1 LNEIATCDVS
11 PRVMNNCTT
20 TLQTTNADIDLLLG
34 DAWDSAAVSD
44 LIRANSSANA
54 SPAYLYLGTHEAELL
69 RQHLSAA
76 FGEESVA
83 SLKHLYYMGLEVV
96 EIQHERL
103 LRVAGRKVQ
112 RTLQDPISRRPAW
125 RDRESESLWNLRIA

>member
-1 LNEIATCDVS
+1 M
-11 PRVMNNCTT
+11 PPTT
-20 TLQTTNADIDLLLG
+20 SSQESLITPQGSAIPGIDLILG
-34 DAWDSAAVSD
+34 DVWDSAAVAE
-44 LIRANSSANA
+44 LISNNSTRDV

-69 RQHLSAA
+69 RQHLAAA

-96 EIQHERL
+96 EIRHERM
-103 LRVAGRKVQ
+103 LRVAGHKVV

-125 RDRESESLWNLRIA
+125 RDRETESLWNLRIA